1 MNPAEIFDLLRGAG
15 YRLTGPRRTLV
26 EVLLAADEPLTAE
39 IVHRRVRP
47 ARMDLSTV
55 YRNLAA
61 FCDMGWLEVVPGLGG
76 ERSYRVR
83 RPQNSAFSILCLDCG
98 KLNPVT
104 GVPAAGLSDA
114 VRERGFKP
122 DHLQVTLAAHCGHLC
137 ERKADRG

>member
-1 MNPAEIFDLLRGAG
+1 MNPVEIFDLLRAAG

-26 EVLLAADEPLTAE
+26 AALLAADEPLTAE
-39 IVHRRVRP
+39 VIHRRVKP

-55 YRNLAA
+55 YRNLAT
-61 FCDMGWLEVVPGLGG
+61 FCAMGWVEVVPGLGG
-76 ERSYRVR
+76 ERNYRVR
-83 RPQNSAFSILCLDCG
+83 RPQASTFSILCLDCG

-122 DHLQVTLAAHCGHLC
+122 DQLQVTLAAHCGHVC
-137 ERKADRG
+137 ERKAEGG